1 MHSSGYGVS
10 SGQAAEQNKRSWSL
24 VWVSTPQRGKPVFF
38 FFLFSGPIRVGLSK
52 QIKQK
57 EFRDEAGYKYHK
69 KEEHVLLA
77 GE

>member
-1 MHSSGYGVS
+1 MCEKHVFFAVRADFGT
-10 SGQAAEQNKRSWSL
+10 EQEKPEPCVGFNTTK
-24 VWVSTPQRGKPVFF
+24 GKTCFF